1 MTPDALLN
9 EFVRHLRVERGLSQN
24 TWQTYRYHLTG
35 YLYFLTMRGRT
46 PLSATRDDVLSY
58 REHKKNKGVKSAS
71 LFGIA
76 FAIRQFHRFL
86 VANGHTTADPTA
98 GMRLPKFKQ
107 RLPQPLSVNDMEKLL
122 TLPTG
127 NKFHHIRNQAMLE
140 LMYATGMRVSELV
153 NLKPEQVNMD
163 ECMVRITGKGNKER
177 IVPFGQKAKD
187 ALIRY
192 IEAKNKRFPIAQD
205 SLFLNSLGQ
214 VLTRGGFWWQLKRMA
229 RQAGITTAVRPHV
242 IRHSAATHLLS
253 GGADLRILQ
262 EILGHSSITTTQR
275 YTHVTAE
282 LLKTTCNKS
291 HPRF

>member
-9 EFVRHLRVERGLSQN
+9 EFVRHLRVERCLSEN
-24 TWQTYRYHLTG
+24 TWQTYRYHLAG
-35 YLYFLTMRGRT
+35 YISFLAMCGRT
-46 PLSATRDDVLSY
+46 PLTATRDDVLSY
-58 REHKKNKGVKSAS
+58 REHKKNSGIKSAS
-71 LFGIA
+71 IFGIA
-76 FAIRQFHRFL
+76 IAIRQFHRFL
-86 VANGHTTADPTA
+86 FTNGHTANDPTK

-122 TLPTG
+122 SLPTG
-127 NKFHHIRNQAMLE
+127 NKFNLIRNQSMLE
-140 LMYATGMRVSELV
+140 LMYATGMRVSELI
-153 NLKPEQVNMD
+153 NLKHEQVNMD
-163 ECMVRITGKGNKER
+163 ECLVRIIGKGDKER

-205 SLFLNSLGQ
+205 SLFLNSQGQ

-229 RQAGITTAVRPHV
+229 RQAGIKTTVRPHV

-262 EILGHSSITTTQR
+262 EILGHQTISTTQR
-275 YTHVTAE
+275 YTHVSPDLTRRACE
-282 LLKTTCNKS
+282 RA